1 MCQHTKIRS
10 ETHEDEKNVDSIVSM
25 QQKSMFLFQNSEIII
40 IYCGGN
46 IGEGGYALKMDRWKG
61 MQLTLDQEA
70 LVSEM
75 LSNLNKSKERLVQ
88 EWRAEEHSDHWI
100 AMMFRYFG

>member
-46 IGEGGYALKMDRWKG
+46 IGEGG
-61 MQLTLDQEA
+61 TL
-70 LVSEM
+70 
-75 LSNLNKSKERLVQ
+75 
-88 EWRAEEHSDHWI
+88 
-100 AMMFRYFG
+100 